1 MKQTRKLIF
10 HIINYLQSL
19 ETINNRKSSHTFE
32 EARIRNHQT
41 IPGETKYL
49 SKQISKKPHQRSKSS
64 ISHINSRFKGLTADI
79 HPVPSSSEKLELK
92 IKPISPMEQNIDQ
105 KNMLDPRSGSTFSI
119 NFRSRQ
125 RFIHPRHPSRSS
137 PSRTRLSVD
146 VENRERE
153 REHLDSRCTSR
164 EWRRGDGGGG
174 GGCGRRNG
182 KTREGAGVRWRNTKN
197 ASRFDT
203 RERRCHDRRSH
214 TRVHKGG
221 TVGHARSPR
230 RRKAVE
236 KDGEGWKE
244 EESRVLFPRLP
255 PLVFTFFTRIV
266 AVE

>member
-146 VENRERE
+146 IENRERE
-153 REHLDSRCTSR
+153 R
-164 EWRRGDGGGG
+164 
-174 GGCGRRNG
+174 
-182 KTREGAGVRWRNTKN
+182 
-197 ASRFDT
+197 ASRF
-203 RERRCHDRRSH
+203 E
-214 TRVHKGG
+214 VH
-221 TVGHARSPR
+221 
-230 RRKAVE
+230 
-236 KDGEGWKE
+236 
-244 EESRVLFPRLP
+244 ESRVAQRWWRGGRLRKKKRKDARGSGGEVEKHEKCIALWYTRTTMPRS
-255 PLVFTFFTRIV
+255 TFAHTGP
-266 AVE
+266 

>member
-164 EWRRGDGGGG
+164 EWRRGDGGEGG
-174 GGCGRRNG
+174 RLQKKKRKDARGSGG
-182 KTREGAGVRWRNTKN
+182 E
-197 ASRFDT
+197 
-203 RERRCHDRRSH
+203 
-214 TRVHKGG
+214 
-221 TVGHARSPR
+221 
-230 RRKAVE
+230 VE
-236 KDGEGWKE
+236 KHEKCIALWYT
-244 EESRVLFPRLP
+244 RTTMPRS
-255 PLVFTFFTRIV
+255 TFAHTGP
-266 AVE
+266 